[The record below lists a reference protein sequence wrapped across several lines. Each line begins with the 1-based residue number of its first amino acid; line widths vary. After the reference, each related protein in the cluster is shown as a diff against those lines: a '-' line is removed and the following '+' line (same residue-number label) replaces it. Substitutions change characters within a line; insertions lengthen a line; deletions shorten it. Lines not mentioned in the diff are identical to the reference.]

1 MGLML
6 HPKPSRRLES
16 GSWDLTGVDDPIGGS
31 VTRPEGGFYV
41 PQDQAER
48 IVVRFLRLCEH
59 PLTSK
64 RTLAMV
70 KSVIEGDQTGMR
82 VFRLVNL
89 VAGSRP
95 ANGANLQQAIMRRM
109 VIGVLL
115 AGVGMG
121 RYLRHVEPFASASEE
136 LVVKMVAPSIRA
148 ALDKQSPDDPAAV
161 VPVRDVALDLEL
173 AEFEQDFDV
182 EPTRIESW
190 FDDFD
195 QMDQFDQFDDETMVL
210 RLDR

>member
-1 MGLML
+1 ML

-16 GSWDLTGVDDPIGGS
+16 GSWDLTGVDDPIGTS
-31 VTRPEGGFYV
+31 VSRVEGDYYV

-70 KSVIEGDQTGMR
+70 KSVIEGDETGMR

-89 VAGSRP
+89 VTGSRP
-95 ANGANLQQAIMRRM
+95 ATGTNLQQAIMRRM

-148 ALDKQSPDDPAAV
+148 ALDKQGPEDPAAV
-161 VPVRDVALDLEL
+161 LAGPEAQLDLEL

-182 EPTRIESW
+182 EPTRSESW

-195 QMDQFDQFDDETMVL
+195 QFEDETMVL

>member
-1 MGLML
+1 ML

-16 GSWDLTGVDDPIGGS
+16 GSWDLTGVDDPVGGS
-31 VTRPEGGFYV
+31 FTRLQGDFYV

-59 PLTSK
+59 PLTSR
-64 RTLAMV
+64 RTLAVV
-70 KSVIEGDQTGMR
+70 KSVIEGDQTGLR

-89 VAGSRP
+89 VTGSRP
-95 ANGANLQQAIMRRM
+95 ATGTNAQQAIMRRM

-148 ALDKQSPDDPAAV
+148 ALDKQPDAPADVSAPDPD
-161 VPVRDVALDLEL
+161 PQLDLEFV
-173 AEFEQDFDV
+173 EFEQDFDV

-195 QMDQFDQFDDETMVL
+195 QFEQFDDETVVL

>member
-1 MGLML
+1 ML

-16 GSWDLTGVDDPIGGS
+16 GSWDLTGVDDPIGTS
-31 VTRPEGGFYV
+31 VSRVEGDYYV

-70 KSVIEGDQTGMR
+70 KSVIEGDETGMR

-89 VAGSRP
+89 VTGSRP
-95 ANGANLQQAIMRRM
+95 ATGTNLQQAIMRRM

-148 ALDKQSPDDPAAV
+148 ALDKQSPEDPAAV
-161 VPVRDVALDLEL
+161 LPEPPLDLEL

-182 EPTRIESW
+182 EPTRVESW
-190 FDDFD
+190 FDDFE
-195 QMDQFDQFDDETMVL
+195 QFDQFDDETMVL

>member
-1 MGLML
+1 ML

-16 GSWDLTGVDDPIGGS
+16 GSWDLTGVDDPIGTS
-31 VTRPEGGFYV
+31 VSRVEGDYYV

-70 KSVIEGDQTGMR
+70 KSVIEGDETGMR

-89 VAGSRP
+89 VTGSRP
-95 ANGANLQQAIMRRM
+95 ATGTNLQQAIMRRM

-136 LVVKMVAPSIRA
+136 LVVTMVAPSIRA
-148 ALDKQSPDDPAAV
+148 ALDKQSPEDPAAV
-161 VPVRDVALDLEL
+161 LPEPEAQLDLEL
-173 AEFEQDFDV
+173 AEFEHDFDV
-182 EPTRIESW
+182 EPTRSESW

-195 QMDQFDQFDDETMVL
+195 QFEDETMVL
-210 RLDR
+210 PLDR

>member
-1 MGLML
+1 ML

-16 GSWDLTGVDDPIGGS
+16 GSWDLTGVDDPIGTS
-31 VTRPEGGFYV
+31 VSRMEGDYYV

-70 KSVIEGDQTGMR
+70 KSVIEGDETGMR

-89 VAGSRP
+89 VTGSRP
-95 ANGANLQQAIMRRM
+95 ATGTNLQQAIMRRM

-148 ALDKQSPDDPAAV
+148 ALDKQSPEDPAAV
-161 VPVRDVALDLEL
+161 LPEPQFDLEL
-173 AEFEQDFDV
+173 AEFEQDFDA
-182 EPTRIESW
+182 EPTRSESW
-190 FDDFD
+190 LDDFE
-195 QMDQFDQFDDETMVL
+195 QFDQFDDETMVL